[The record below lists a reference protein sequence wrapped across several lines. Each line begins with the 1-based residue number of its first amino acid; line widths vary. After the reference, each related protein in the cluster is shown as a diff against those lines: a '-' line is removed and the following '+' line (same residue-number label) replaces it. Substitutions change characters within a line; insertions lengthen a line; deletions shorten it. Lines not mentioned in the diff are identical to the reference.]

1 MAAEKKYHVGKRMII
16 FRNIFYV
23 AATFV
28 LIVFYFIY
36 DYVFADQI
44 TWLKGAPFSAIFIFL
59 EVLMIYLAKKYVDR
73 VIVINKGR
81 IEFDG
86 IPRDIF
92 SRIEEL
98 EEMGLSAPAI
108 SYIMRDLKDA
118 GFNVGDGALTVKEAA
133 DKILDNFRRG
143 HV

>member
-1 MAAEKKYHVGKRMII
+1 MRSCLSLPLLRPDI
-16 FRNIFYV
+16 
-23 AATFV
+23 
-28 LIVFYFIY
+28 LIL
-36 DYVFADQI
+36 DEPTAGLDP
-44 TWLKGAPFSAIFIFL
+44 KGRDEILDSVSAIRRETGNTVIL
-59 EVLMIYLAKKYVDR
+59 VSHSMDDVAEYVDR